1 MGKRTKQFN
10 MEQTPK
16 YIKWEKKQQREKSRI
31 KYITI

>member
-16 YIKWEKKQQREKSRI
+16 YIKWEKNNKEKNHV
-31 KYITI
+31 